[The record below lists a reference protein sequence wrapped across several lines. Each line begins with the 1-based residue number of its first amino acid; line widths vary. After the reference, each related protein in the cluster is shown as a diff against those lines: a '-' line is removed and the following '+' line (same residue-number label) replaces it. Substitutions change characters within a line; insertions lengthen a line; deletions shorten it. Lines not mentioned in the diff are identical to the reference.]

1 MLELYGNVLP
11 KSSKCCITSYI
22 RKAKKIEIVNVV
34 RRKRKKKNAYVFI
47 YYVKTT

>member
-1 MLELYGNVLP
+1 MEMCYQSQVNVV
-11 KSSKCCITSYI
+11 STSCI

-47 YYVKTT
+47 YYVKAT